1 MNETIKT
8 LLTRRSVR
16 KFKPRQVT
24 DEELKAVIDAG
35 LYAPSGADRQ
45 SSLFIV
51 VQEKETLKKLAAMN
65 AAVMG
70 GSGNPYYDAPAVIL
84 VLADKNGNTHIE
96 DASLAIGNMCNAAAA
111 LGLGSCW
118 IHRERQMFE
127 SAEGRAL
134 IKSWGVNDDYVG
146 VGSCILGYPDG
157 PIPEASPRKDGRVI
171 HVR

>member
-16 KFKPRQVT
+16 KFKPRHVT

-96 DASLAIGNMCNAAAA
+96 DASLAIGNMCNAAA

-118 IHRERQMFE
+118 IHRERQM
-127 SAEGRAL
+127 SRAPKEGLCLNHGELRT
-134 IKSWGVNDDYVG
+134 IM
-146 VGSCILGYPDG
+146 
-157 PIPEASPRKDGRVI
+157 
-171 HVR
+171 